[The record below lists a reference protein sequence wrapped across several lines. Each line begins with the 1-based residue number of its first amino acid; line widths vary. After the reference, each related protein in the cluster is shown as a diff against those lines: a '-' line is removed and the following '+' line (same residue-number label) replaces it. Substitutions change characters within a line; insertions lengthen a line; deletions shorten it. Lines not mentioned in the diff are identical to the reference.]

1 MKSQKDFLEKIVK
14 ILESAGIDYMVA
26 GSVASSFHG
35 RPRATQDVDIVIKTT
50 EKKLSFLLQS
60 LGKDYYVSSQAAR
73 EALKNQTM
81 FNIIDIIDGHKADI
95 IILKNRP
102 FSIEEFRRKK
112 NVKVLSVALKVISP
126 EDVILSKLE
135 WSKASGSDRQFDD
148 ALGVAVVQWNG
159 LDLDYLRKWSII
171 LNVEQLLKKLLG
183 EAKKLQTG

>member
-1 MKSQKDFLEKIVK
+1 MKSQKDFLAKIVK
-14 ILESAGIDYMVA
+14 ILESADIDYMIA

-35 RPRATQDVDIVIKTT
+35 RPRATQDVDIVIKTS
-50 EKKLSFLLQS
+50 EKQLSRFVQS
-60 LGKDYYVSSQAAR
+60 LGKDYYVSSQAAG
-73 EALKNQTM
+73 EALKNQMM

-95 IILKNRP
+95 VILKNRP
-102 FSIEEFRRKK
+102 FSIEEFKRRK
-112 NVKVLSVALKVISP
+112 NVKMLGVSVKVISS

-148 ALGVAVVQWNG
+148 ALGVAVVQWND
-159 LDLDYLRKWSII
+159 LDLDYLRKWSIM